1 MVKNVA
7 TSQNKNIDLKGKVMF
22 RGARGR
28 FLYGWFE
35 DHHLGHFG
43 YLSI

>member
-1 MVKNVA
+1 MAKNVA
-7 TSQNKNIDLKGKVMF
+7 TSQNKNTDRKGKVMF
-22 RGARGR
+22 REVGGG
-28 FLYGWFE
+28 FFYGWFG